1 MFKFLKI
8 IALWI
13 ASSTVFAESAQLEI
27 TVTNINQP
35 DGTMFITIFKNPDN
49 WLGEEA
55 FRDLRFPVTSQED
68 SKFVITD
75 IPPGT
80 YAVSIF
86 HDLNGNLDI
95 DTNFIGIP
103 KEPYGFSG
111 EVGKF
116 GPPKFDKASFVL
128 EPGTK
133 QLEIKL
139 N

>member
-1 MFKFLKI
+1 MFKYLKI
-8 IALWI
+8 IALWV
-13 ASSTVFAESAQLEI
+13 ASSAVFAETAQLEI

-55 FRDLRFPVTSQED
+55 FLDLRFPVTSEED
-68 SKFVITD
+68 SKFVIPD

-128 EPGTK
+128 ESGTK
-133 QLEIKL
+133 ELEIKL

>member
-1 MFKFLKI
+1 MVKYLKI
-8 IALWI
+8 IALWMV
-13 ASSTVFAESAQLEI
+13 SSVAFAEQAQLEI

-68 SKFVITD
+68 STFVIED

-116 GPPKFDKASFVL
+116 GPPKFDKASVVL
-128 EPGTK
+128 EAGTT
-133 QLEIKL
+133 QLSIELK
-139 N
+139 